1 MNSMRWAA
9 TFGLVLAMVPGSVA
23 AQGIHVTPAF
33 GVFIP
38 ASDLEGIREGAQAAE
53 VSREGTLGIG
63 LNIESG
69 WLRGSLAYASGATL
83 SEAGTNGDI
92 GDGSVLAIAADVVIR
107 PLPRLLVQPYLLGGA
122 GFKNQS
128 FSYDRDG
135 IGDALPED
143 QRDLTLH
150 VGIGADVMF
159 GRIGIMAEISDYISQ
174 NGNDEWGQH
183 DAFAMVGLR
192 LRLGGS

>member
-9 TFGLVLAMVPGSVA
+9 SFGLALAMLPGIAA

-38 ASDLEGIREGAQAAE
+38 ASDLEGIRDGVQTAE

-69 WLRGSLAYASGATL
+69 WLRGSIAYASGATL
-83 SEAGTNGDI
+83 SAEGTEGDI
-92 GDGSVLAIAADVVIR
+92 GDGSVLAIAADIVVR

-128 FSYDRDG
+128 FSYDDDG
-135 IGDALPED
+135 IGNALQED

-150 VGIGADVMF
+150 VGIGADLMF
-159 GRIGIMAEISDYISQ
+159 GRFGIMAEISDYISQ
-174 NGNDEWGQH
+174 DGNDEWGQH

-192 LRLGGS
+192 LKLGGN

>member
-1 MNSMRWAA
+1 MKAMRWAA
-9 TFGLVLAMVPGSVA
+9 TFGMAIVMLPGTAA

-38 ASDLEGIREGAQAAE
+38 ASDVAGIRDGVQAAE

-83 SEAGTNGDI
+83 SQDGTEGDI
-92 GDGSVLAIAADVVIR
+92 GDGSVLAVAADIVLR
-107 PLPRLLVQPYLLGGA
+107 PLPRVLVQPYLLGGA

-128 FSYDRDG
+128 FSYNDSG
-135 IGDALPED
+135 IGNALPED
-143 QRDLTLH
+143 QRNLTLH
-150 VGIGADVMF
+150 AGIGADAMF
-159 GRIGIMAEISDYISQ
+159 GKFGIMAEISDYISQ
-174 NGNDEWGQH
+174 DVDDEWGQH
-183 DAFAMVGLR
+183 DAFLMVGLR
-192 LRLGGS
+192 LKLGGS

>member
-1 MNSMRWAA
+1 MKVMRWAA
-9 TFGLVLAMVPGSVA
+9 ALSLLIVTLPGLAA

-38 ASDLEGIREGAQAAE
+38 ASDVDGIRDGVEQTRL
-53 VSREGTLGIG
+53 SREGTLGIG
-63 LNIESG
+63 LNVESG
-69 WLRGSLAYASGATL
+69 WLRGSIAYASGATL
-83 SEAGTNGDI
+83 SEDGTQGDI
-92 GDGSVLAIAADVVIR
+92 GDGSVLAIAADIVVR

-128 FSYDRDG
+128 FSYDDDG
-135 IGDALPED
+135 IGNALPED

-150 VGIGADVMF
+150 AGIGADVMF
-159 GRIGIMAEISDYISQ
+159 GRIGIMAEVSDYISQ
-174 NGNDEWGQH
+174 NANDEWGQH

-192 LRLGGS
+192 LRLGGN